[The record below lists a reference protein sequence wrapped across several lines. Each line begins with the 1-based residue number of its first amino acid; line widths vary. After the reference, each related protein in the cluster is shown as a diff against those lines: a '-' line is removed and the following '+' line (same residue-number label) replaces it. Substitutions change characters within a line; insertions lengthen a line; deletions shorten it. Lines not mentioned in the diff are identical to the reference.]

1 MELHYDIRYMVL
13 LLGFLFLGL
22 AAAQVSNP
30 VREPSTNQDHHGA
43 QPIYRVE
50 VVARTVKAVNY
61 GHRTVPTKVDLK
73 GTVLAPEAR
82 GEARVESKR
91 GAVEIEVQVS
101 RLDAPT
107 RFGNEYLTYVLWAI
121 TPEGRSTNIGE
132 LVLDGGNK
140 GKLKVSS
147 DLQAFALIVTAEP
160 YFAVTQPGDVV
171 VMENVIRADTVGKVE
186 EVAAKYELMPRGH
199 YTYVRPSRDDPHAVA
214 GKKLSMDQYEAML
227 ALYQALNA
235 IQIARAA
242 GADHEAADTMR
253 KAEKLYEEARSLQS
267 RSAASREVVTMARQ
281 SAQTAEDARAI
292 TAKHRP

>member
-1 MELHYDIRYMVL
+1 MAVFVSL
-13 LLGFLFLGL
+13 LFLGL
-22 AAAQVSNP
+22 AAAQVGTPEP
-30 VREPSTNQDHHGA
+30 VTNHKGS

-61 GHRTVPTKVDLK
+61 GHRTVPTKVDMK
-73 GTVLAPEAR
+73 GTVLAPEAH

-91 GAVEIEVQVS
+91 GAVEIEVQVA
-101 RLDAPT
+101 RLDAPS

-132 LVLDGGNK
+132 VVLDPGNK

-160 YFAVTQPGDVV
+160 YFAVTQPSDVV
-171 VMENVIRADTVGKVE
+171 VMENVIRPDTVGKVE

-199 YTYVRPSRDDPHAVA
+199 YTYVRPARDDPHPVA
-214 GKKLSMDQYEAML
+214 GKKVSMDQYEALL

-242 GADHEAADTMR
+242 GADREAGETMR
-253 KAEKLYEEARSLQS
+253 KAERLYEDARKLQS
-267 RSAASREVVTMARQ
+267 RNAASRDVVMMARQ

-292 TAKHRP
+292 TAKHHR

>member
-1 MELHYDIRYMVL
+1 MVFV
-13 LLGFLFLGL
+13 LGLLFLGL
-22 AAAQVSNP
+22 AAAQVGNP
-30 VREPSTNQDHHGA
+30 GREPSANRVTQGP

-61 GHRTVPTKVDLK
+61 GHRTIPTKVDLK

-91 GAVEIEVQVS
+91 GAVDIEVQVS
-101 RLDAPT
+101 RLDAPS

-140 GKLKVSS
+140 GKLRVSS
-147 DLQAFALIVTAEP
+147 ELQAFALIVTAEP
-160 YFAVTQPGDVV
+160 YFAVTQPSDVV
-171 VMENVIRADTVGKVE
+171 VMENVIRPDTIGKVE
-186 EVAAKYELMPRGH
+186 EVAARYELMPRGH
-199 YTYVRPSRDDPHAVA
+199 YTYIRPSREAAPSME
-214 GKKLSMDQYEAML
+214 GKKVSMDQYEALL

-242 GADHEAADTMR
+242 GADRDAADTMR
-253 KAEKLYEEARSLQS
+253 KAEKLYEDARNLQA
-267 RSAASREVVTMARQ
+267 RNGASRDIVMMARQ

-292 TAKHRP
+292 SAKHRP

>member
-1 MELHYDIRYMVL
+1 MELHYDVSYMVSLVGL
-13 LLGFLFLGL
+13 LFFGL

-30 VREPSTNQDHHGA
+30 ARETNHDNNGS

-101 RLDAPT
+101 RLDPPS

-121 TPEGRSTNIGE
+121 TPEGRSVNIGE
-132 LVLDGGNK
+132 LVLDPSNK

-171 VMENVIRADTVGKVE
+171 VMENVIRPDTVGKVE

-199 YTYVRPSRDDPHAVA
+199 YTYVRPSREAAPPA
-214 GKKLSMDQYEAML
+214 GKKMSMDQYEATL

-242 GADHEAADTMR
+242 GADREAGETMR
-253 KAEKLYEEARSLQS
+253 KAEKLYEQARNLQS
-267 RSAASREVVTMARQ
+267 SNAASREIVLMARQ

-292 TAKHRP
+292 SAKHNR

>member
-1 MELHYDIRYMVL
+1 MVL
-13 LLGFLFLGL
+13 LLGFLFLGM

-30 VREPSTNQDHHGA
+30 VREPSANHDNHGS

-61 GHRTVPTKVDLK
+61 GHRTIPTKVDLR

-101 RLDAPT
+101 RLEAPS

-121 TPEGRSTNIGE
+121 TPEGRSINIGE

-140 GKLKVSS
+140 GKLKVST

-171 VMENVIRADTVGKVE
+171 VMENVIRADTIGKVE

-199 YTYVRPSRDDPHAVA
+199 YTFVRPSRDDPHALA
-214 GKKLSMDQYEAML
+214 GKKLSMDQYEATL

-242 GADHEAADTMR
+242 GADREAADTMR
-253 KAEKLYEEARSLQS
+253 KAEKLYEDARNLQS
-267 RSAASREVVTMARQ
+267 RSAASREVVMIARQ

>member
-1 MELHYDIRYMVL
+1 MVF
-13 LLGFLFLGL
+13 LLGVFFLGL
-22 AAAQVSNP
+22 AAAQVNNP
-30 VREPSTNQDHHGA
+30 AHEPATNHDNHGS

-132 LVLDGGNK
+132 LVLDPGNK

-160 YFAVTQPGDVV
+160 YFAVNQPSDVV
-171 VMENVIRADTVGKVE
+171 VMENIIRPDTVGKVE
-186 EVAAKYELMPRGH
+186 EVAAKYELLPRGH
-199 YTYVRPSRDDPHAVA
+199 YTYVRPSRDDPHPVTA
-214 GKKLSMDQYEAML
+214 KKLSMDQYEAML

-242 GADHEAADTMR
+242 GADREAGETIR
-253 KAEKLYEEARSLQS
+253 KAEKLYEDARNLQS
-267 RSAASREVVTMARQ
+267 RNAASREVVMMARQ

-292 TAKHRP
+292 TAKHHP